1 MNFCNSCGGRVDF
14 KIPGDD
20 EHSRFVCND
29 CGTTHYQNP
38 KIVMGC
44 LPVWQNS
51 VLLCRRAIEPGSGFW
66 TVPAGFMEL
75 DETVMQ
81 GAIRETWEE
90 ARAKV
95 EILAPYCM
103 FNLLHVNQLYII
115 YRARLIDLKF
125 SPGPESADVRLF
137 LEAEIPWEHLAFTSV
152 HQTLSFFFE
161 DRPSGRFPMR
171 SGTIVPQEVGFRFE
185 AGPDDQLAPLATI

>member
-1 MNFCNSCGGRVDF
+1 MNFCSSCGGRVEF

-20 EHSRFVCND
+20 DHIRFLCID

-44 LPVWQNS
+44 LPVWQDS
-51 VLLCRRAIEPGSGFW
+51 VLLCRRAIEPRSGFW

-81 GAIRETWEE
+81 GAVRETWEE

-95 EILAPYCM
+95 EILAPYCL

-137 LEAEIPWEHLAFTSV
+137 KQAEIPWEQLAFTSV
-152 HQTLSFFFE
+152 HQTVSFFFD
-161 DRPSGRFPMR
+161 DRSRGRCPLR
-171 SGTIVPQEVGFRFE
+171 SGTIVPQDVGFRYE
-185 AGPDDQLAPLATI
+185 AGPDDQLAV